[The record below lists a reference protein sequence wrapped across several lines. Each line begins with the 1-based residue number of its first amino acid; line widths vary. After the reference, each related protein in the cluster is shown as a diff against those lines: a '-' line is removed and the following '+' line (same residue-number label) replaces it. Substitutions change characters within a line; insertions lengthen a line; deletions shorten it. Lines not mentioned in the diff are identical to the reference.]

1 MTLLDL
7 TGLTARING
16 KERHSRYDLLLLIPY
31 PHPIAGL
38 QLTLS
43 NDCTMLIVSGERSRS
58 SIPLRLRYLPHLG
71 QEVTETRNAK
81 EHKTMSLAVG

>member
-16 KERHSRYDLLLLIPY
+16 KERHSRYDLIASDPIPAS
-31 PHPIAGL
+31 HRRTL

-43 NDCTMLIVSGERSRS
+43 NDCTMLIVSGERRRS
-58 SIPLRLRYLPHLG
+58 SIPLRLRYLPLPEARG
-71 QEVTETRNAK
+71 YGNPECKRA
-81 EHKTMSLAVG
+81 